1 MAHAALQSDQAGAHP
16 SPKPPTKRKH
26 CHHGHD
32 WREPSPADAHLTC
45 AGCDQSLKFRD
56 INVATFA
63 QILSAVAR
71 RHGHAV
77 EEEFQQVLYTKI
89 RDALG
94 LGA

>member
-1 MAHAALQSDQAGAHP
+1 MPRTAPLPDQAGAHP
-16 SPKPPTKRKH
+16 SPKPQTKRAH

-32 WREPSPADAHLTC
+32 WKEPHPADAHLTC
-45 AGCDQSLKFRD
+45 AGCGRVLPFRE
-56 INVATFA
+56 IGAATFA
-63 QILSAVAR
+63 QILGAVAR

-94 LGA
+94 LAS